1 MKHPEFARI
10 AEEEAATA
18 SRADGIEYFLR
29 TSPADGGTRA
39 TISIHMLHPQ
49 SGESIPLFRSPQDP
63 AEMPMLTD
71 LTEAAARDLV
81 MESLAIARAIRQVEM
96 DPDWRRYP

>member
-18 SRADGIEYFLR
+18 SRTDGVEYFLR
-29 TSPADGGTRA
+29 TAPADAGTRA

-49 SGESIPLFRSPQDP
+49 SGESIPLFRTPQDP
-63 AEMPMLTD
+63 GEMPVLSDMSED
-71 LTEAAARDLV
+71 SARDLV
-81 MESLAIARAIRQVEM
+81 QESLSIARAIRQVEM

>member
-1 MKHPEFARI
+1 MRHLEFARI

-18 SRADGIEYFLR
+18 SRADGGE
-29 TSPADGGTRA
+29 RA

-49 SGESIPLFRSPQDP
+49 SGESIPLFRTPQDP
-63 AEMPMLTD
+63 AEMPA
-71 LTEAAARDLV
+71 LTEMTEDAARDLV
-81 MESLAIARAIRQVEM
+81 QESLSIARAIRQVEM

>member
-1 MKHPEFARI
+1 MRHLEFARI

-18 SRADGIEYFLR
+18 SRADGVEYFLR
-29 TSPADGGTRA
+29 TAPADGGERA

-63 AEMPMLTD
+63 AEMPA
-71 LTEAAARDLV
+71 LTEMTEDAARDLV
-81 MESLAIARAIRQVEM
+81 QESLSIARAIRQVEM

>member
-1 MKHPEFARI
+1 MRHLEFARI

-18 SRADGIEYFLR
+18 SRSDGVEYFLR

-39 TISIHMLHPQ
+39 AISIHMLHPQ
-49 SGESIPLFRSPQDP
+49 SGESIPLFRTPQDP
-63 AEMPMLTD
+63 AEMPVLTD
-71 LTEAAARDLV
+71 MSEEGARDLV
-81 MESLAIARAIRQVEM
+81 QESLSIARAIRQVEM

>member
-1 MKHPEFARI
+1 MRHPEFARI

-18 SRADGIEYFLR
+18 SRADGVDYFLR
-29 TSPADGGTRA
+29 TTPADGGERA

-49 SGESIPLFRSPQDP
+49 SGESIPLFRTPQET
-63 AEMPMLTD
+63 AEMPMLID
-71 LTEAAARDLV
+71 LSEEAARDLV
-81 MESLAIARAIRQVEM
+81 QESLSIARAIRQVEM